1 MTGELMLGLQLGIGH
16 ESLVLNVLRA
26 KDLSDQFIDLTKK
39 RGNVA
44 VIIFNTQRF
53 LTQSILR

>member
-1 MTGELMLGLQLGIGH
+1 MTGELMLGLQPGTGH

-44 VIIFNTQRF
+44 IIFNT
-53 LTQSILR
+53 LR